1 MDFSNYKPV
10 QYYSTQFQD
19 YIYSQ
24 AKHINTPPQVSDS
37 GFSIEDILEQDSG
50 KLLDKVVSTALSL
63 SYRLRLYRESGYAL
77 QNIWNETSEQIGGL
91 SSFMLGYN
99 MNIERRKSMLEKERN
114 GLEMRMLENKH
125 ETWKDLNEPISYFI
139 EQWHKRQELKQD
151 KKILG

>member
-10 QYYSTQFQD
+10 QYYSPHLQH
-19 YIYSQ
+19 YIYNQ
-24 AKHINTPPQVSDS
+24 TKHSNTPQQSGDS
-37 GFSIEDILEQDSG
+37 GFSIEDILEQDSN
-50 KLLDKVVSTALSL
+50 KLLDKGVNTALSL
-63 SYRLRLYRESGYAL
+63 SYRLRLYRESGYSL
-77 QNIWNETSEQIGGL
+77 QNKWNELSEQIGGL

-114 GLEMRMLENKH
+114 SLELRMFENKH

>member
-10 QYYSTQFQD
+10 RYYSSQFQH
-19 YIYSQ
+19 YVYNQ
-24 AKHINTPPQVSDS
+24 TKHSNTPQQNNDS

-50 KLLDKVVSTALSL
+50 KLLDKVVNTALSV

-77 QNIWNETSEQIGGL
+77 QNKWNELSEQIGGL

-125 ETWKDLNEPISYFI
+125 EAWKDLNEPISYFV